1 MKDQRFVEL
10 LNLYIDRQISAT
22 ETAELEAEIQE
33 NPKRQAVYR
42 QYCKIHSATKL
53 VYASFRANATEQ
65 PGLPSDST
73 GVVELFEAK
82 RRKNHFAYYATGVAA
97 AACLAFAIVRFN
109 SQPTPATGSP
119 ALAAQLKIEAPAVI
133 AVAPESVA
141 ISAHAVEPEVG
152 LVSLRNSATNPPDY
166 VALLAAM
173 REQDEERAMASGH
186 PQVARIQPLFDDGF
200 FNVNR
205 AAPAQE
211 PRLFRIQSP
220 GTPQAEAA
228 AFQFQR

>member
-1 MKDQRFVEL
+1 MKDQRFIEL

-65 PGLPSDST
+65 PVLPSDRT

-82 RRKNHFAYYATGVAA
+82 RRKNHFAYYAGGLAA
-97 AACLAFAIVRFN
+97 AACLAVVFVRYN
-109 SQPTPATGSP
+109 SAANADNAATI
-119 ALAAQLKIEAPAVI
+119 AQTEVRATVAAPAPMAAAPVVI
-133 AVAPESVA
+133 ATVA
-141 ISAHAVEPEVG
+141 EPQVD
-152 LVSLRNSATNPPDY
+152 LVSLRNTVTNAPDY
-166 VALLAAM
+166 SAILARM
-173 REQDEERAMASGH
+173 REQDEERAMASGQLQ
-186 PQVARIQPLFDDGF
+186 PARIQPLFDDGF
-200 FNVNR
+200 FNANR
-205 AAPAQE
+205 VAPA
-211 PRLFRIQSP
+211 PDARMFRVQPANAQQVES
-220 GTPQAEAA
+220 T

>member
-1 MKDQRFVEL
+1 MKDQRFIEL

-65 PGLPSDST
+65 PVLPSDRT

-82 RRKNHFAYYATGVAA
+82 RRKNHFAYYAGGLAA
-97 AACLAFAIVRFN
+97 AACLAIVFVRYN
-109 SQPTPATGSP
+109 SIPDAGTP
-119 ALAAQLKIEAPAVI
+119 I
-133 AVAPESVA
+133 AVAQTEVRATVA
-141 ISAHAVEPEVG
+141 VPAPIEAAPVVMAKAVDPQVD
-152 LVSLRNSATNPPDY
+152 LVSLRNTATNTPDY
-166 VALLAAM
+166 IGILTRM
-173 REQDEERAMASGH
+173 REQDEERAMASGQLQ
-186 PQVARIQPLFDDGF
+186 PSRIQPLFDDGF
-200 FNVNR
+200 FNANR
-205 AAPAQE
+205 VAPAQD
-211 PRLFRIQSP
+211 PRMFRVQPANAQQVES
-220 GTPQAEAA
+220 T